1 MGFGTNFILRPWQIS
16 DINDLVRNA
25 NNKNISDNLTNAFPH
40 PYTIADGEKFIKS
53 LEKHNPTKAFA
64 IVINNE
70 ACGAIG
76 VFQQMDVHE
85 KNAEMGYWL
94 AEQHWGKGIITN
106 AIKQIVEYGFKNFEI
121 TRIFARPFGS
131 NLASQK
137 VLEKAGFKLE
147 AKLKNTIYKNGKF
160 LDELYYAIY
169 K

>member
-1 MGFGTNFILRPWQIS
+1 MEANTNFILRPWQIS
-16 DINDLVRNA
+16 DINDLVKNA
-25 NNKNISDNLTNAFPH
+25 NNKKISDNLTNAFPN
-40 PYTIADGEKFIKS
+40 PYTLEDGEKFIKS
-53 LEKHNPTKAFA
+53 LEEHNPAKAFA
-64 IVINNE
+64 IVVNNE

-76 VFQQMDVHE
+76 IFQQTDVHE

-94 AEQHWGKGIITN
+94 AEKHWGKGIITN

-137 VLEKAGFKLE
+137 VLEKTGFKLE
-147 AKLKNTIYKNGKF
+147 AKFENTIYKNEKF